1 MAGATKVTISVEPKL
16 LKRIDSYAD
25 ENGMTRSGFIGLA
38 VKKYL
43 EAEEALP
50 SMTKVMSKL
59 AELMADKTGMTPEE
73 KLEAVNALQEST
85 DRILGK
91 K

>member
-1 MAGATKVTISVEPKL
+1 MASATKVTISVEPSL
-16 LKRIDSYAD
+16 LERIDEYAD
-25 ENGMTRSGFIGLA
+25 DNGMTRSGFISLA
-38 VKKYL
+38 VRKYL
-43 EAEEALP
+43 EAEAALP
-50 SMTKVMSKL
+50 SMTKVMSEL
-59 AELMADKTGMTPEE
+59 AKLMADKVGMTAEE